1 MSLTNGTS
9 WSSRFSSGPST
20 LNQRG
25 RTASIVLLAV
35 VLLVTDAGAQVRPQP
50 PSREQRELQAAER
63 LFDEFQFE
71 QALERLERLVAMLDA
86 GDPDQSELLA
96 RGYELRARARFN
108 LGQTDQAT
116 ADFEA
121 LLRTVPT
128 YRLPEDLSPRVIE
141 VFDAVRGRTV
151 GFLELSMD
159 PPGAVAVDGRALPA
173 MRGLQDIFELT
184 EGPHTLTASLPGYRE
199 ETRELTIVAGES
211 VAMSLELIR
220 IFGTI
225 EFATDPPGARVFVD
239 DEPQGVTELG
249 PRSDGPSL
257 PLIVFDLRPG
267 NHHLRLEDDCYKPFE
282 APFNIPDPPDDV
294 PFGTLELEPAVAMAI
309 IETSDL
315 DAVAY
320 LDGERR
326 GPASAPIEGIC
337 EGDHLLEVRSPTGR
351 FVDRRIWRA
360 DETVMLDAELRKAFA
375 IIDTDG
381 GAGVLNVELAEQV
394 EEAVGDARGTMIFV
408 PIEAERMAAATAAG
422 GSPADPS
429 LTVAQRRTLGEQWAD
444 GLGAQGVAWLS
455 PDAAATDAYRMQLLA
470 AGSGMPDSLPLRLSD
485 LASRASATHTLG
497 VAPPPIVRASLEA
510 SLVDVVGVS
519 GAAVIRVVS
528 GGMSERAGLAVGDVI
543 VSVDQAAVAS
553 AGEVRRT
560 LERVGP
566 SGRLALNVASA
577 QGERAVTVPVAGV
590 PDAIPLSDRRLL
602 SNTLLLDMRDAV
614 AGADTPLAEAAARLN
629 LAIAHIRLAN
639 WDLALRELEQVSLP
653 DGPGVSA
660 GTVAYLTGVC
670 LTEVSQLTA
679 AQEAFR
685 VALAADSQLFI
696 GGPPVAV
703 LAQQRLDEMMR

>member
-1 MSLTNGTS
+1 MSLTNGTG
-9 WSSRFSSGPST
+9 WSSRFNSV
-20 LNQRG
+20 
-25 RTASIVLLAV
+25 VLLAV
-35 VLLVTDAGAQVRPQP
+35 VVLVTDAGAQVRPQP
-50 PSREQRELQAAER
+50 PSREQMELEAAER

-71 QALERLERLVAMLDA
+71 PALERLDRLVAMLDV

-108 LGQTDQAT
+108 LGQTDEAT

-128 YRLPEDLSPRVIE
+128 YRLAEDLSPRLIE
-141 VFDAVRGRTV
+141 AFDAVRGRTV

-159 PPGAVAVDGRALPA
+159 PPGSVAVDGRALPP
-173 MRGLQDIFELT
+173 MSGLQDIFELT
-184 EGPHTLTASLPGYRE
+184 EGPHTLTANLPGYRE
-199 ETRELTIVAGES
+199 ETREVTIVAGES

-249 PRSDGPSL
+249 PRADGPSL
-257 PLIVFDLRPG
+257 PVIVFDVRPG
-267 NHHLRLEDDCYKPFE
+267 SHSLRLERDCYQPFE
-282 APFNIPDPPDDV
+282 APFNIPEPPDDV
-294 PFGTLELEPAVAMAI
+294 AFGTLELEPAVATAVI
-309 IETSDL
+309 ATSDL
-315 DAVAY
+315 DAVVY

-326 GPASAPIEGIC
+326 GPASVPIEGIC

-351 FVDRRIWRA
+351 FVDRRTWRP
-360 DETVMLDAELRKAFA
+360 DETVTLDVELRKAFA

-381 GAGVLNVELAEQV
+381 GSGVLNAELAEQV

-408 PIEAERMAAATAAG
+408 PIEAERTVAATAG

-429 LTVAQRRTLGEQWAD
+429 LTVAQRRTLGEQWAER
-444 GLGAQGVAWLS
+444 LGAQGVAWLS
-455 PDAAATDAYRMQLLA
+455 PEAAAGDVYRLQLLA
-470 AGSGMPDSLPLRLSD
+470 AGSGLPDSLPLQLSD
-485 LASRASATHTLG
+485 LASRASAARALG

-510 SLVDVVGVS
+510 SLVDVEGVT

-528 GGMSERAGLAVGDVI
+528 GGTGARAGLAVGDVI
-543 VSVDQAAVAS
+543 VSVDQGAVAS
-553 AGEVRRT
+553 AGEVRRA
-560 LERVGP
+560 LDRNGP
-566 SGRLALNVASA
+566 AGRLALNVASA
-577 QGERAVTVPVAGV
+577 QGERAVSVPVAGV
-590 PDAIPLSDRRLL
+590 PDAIPLSDRSLL
-602 SNTLLLDMRDAV
+602 SNRLLLDMRDAV
-614 AGADTPLAEAAARLN
+614 AAADTPLGEAAARLN
-629 LAIAHIRLAN
+629 LAIAHIRLTN
-639 WDLALRELEQVSLP
+639 WDNALRELEQVSLP

-685 VALAADSQLFI
+685 IAVAAVDGQLFI